1 MKRSLQIKTLTIVI
15 GLFLI
20 PAVIHAQPDQVTI
33 PPPALEQP
41 CVCEGTPTT
50 KHSFIV
56 KLKNEISAILTKI
69 KSIIT
74 GRGGRFEGN
83 TECGSFD
90 GKSVLGTIKLKYR
103 SISDNEIEIIIE
115 DKPFIIPSQTI
126 ESAIKKYL
134 IISNET

>member
-1 MKRSLQIKTLTIVI
+1 MKRSLQIKTMTIVI

-20 PAVIHAQPDQVTI
+20 PAVIHAQPDQITTK
-33 PPPALEQP
+33 PPTLEQP
-41 CVCEGTPTT
+41 CVCEDKSIT

-56 KLKNEISAILTKI
+56 KLKNEISSILTKV

-90 GKSVLGTIKLKYR
+90 GKSVLGTIKVKYR

-126 ESAIKKYL
+126 ESEIKKYL
-134 IISNET
+134 S

>member
-1 MKRSLQIKTLTIVI
+1 MKRSLQIKTMTIVI

-20 PAVIHAQPDQVTI
+20 PAVIHAQPEQVTTK
-33 PPPALEQP
+33 PPELEQS
-41 CVCEGTPTT
+41 CVCEGTSQT

-56 KLKNEISAILTKI
+56 KLKNEISSILTKV

-83 TECGSFD
+83 TECGFFD

-103 SISDNEIEIIIE
+103 TISDNEIEIIIE
-115 DKPFIIPSQTI
+115 DKPFIIPSQMI
-126 ESAIKKYL
+126 ESQIKKYL
-134 IISNET
+134 S

>member
-1 MKRSLQIKTLTIVI
+1 MKRSLQIKTMTIVI

-20 PAVIHAQPDQVTI
+20 PAVTHAQPDQVTPK
-33 PPPALEQP
+33 PPTVEQP
-41 CVCEGTPTT
+41 YICEGTSLT

-56 KLKNEISAILTKI
+56 KLKNEISSILTKV

-90 GKSVLGTIKLKYR
+90 GKSVLGTIKVKYR

-115 DKPFIIPSQTI
+115 DKPFIIPAQMI
-126 ESAIKKYL
+126 ESQIKKYL
-134 IISNET
+134 S

>member
-1 MKRSLQIKTLTIVI
+1 MNSSLQIKTMTIVI

-20 PAVIHAQPDQVTI
+20 PAVIHAQPDQVTTK
-33 PPPALEQP
+33 PPALEQL
-41 CVCEGTPTT
+41 CICEDTSLT

-56 KLKNEISAILTKI
+56 KLKNEISSILNKV

-74 GRGGRFEGN
+74 GQGGRFEGN
-83 TECGSFD
+83 TECGFFD
-90 GKSVLGTIKLKYR
+90 GKSVLGTIKVKYR

-134 IISNET
+134 S

>member
-1 MKRSLQIKTLTIVI
+1 MNRSLHIKTMTIFI
-15 GLFLI
+15 GLLLI
-20 PAVIHAQPDQVTI
+20 PAVIHAQPDQVTT

-41 CVCEGTPTT
+41 CICEGTSLT

-56 KLKNEISAILTKI
+56 KLKNEISSILTKV

-103 SISDNEIEIIIE
+103 SISDNEIEITIE
-115 DKPFIIPSQTI
+115 DKPFIIPTQMI
-126 ESAIKKYL
+126 ESQIKKYL
-134 IISNET
+134 S

>member
-1 MKRSLQIKTLTIVI
+1 MTIVI
-15 GLFLI
+15 WLFFI
-20 PAVIHAQPDQVTI
+20 PAVIHAQPDQVTTK
-33 PPPALEQP
+33 PPTLEQP

-56 KLKNEISAILTKI
+56 KLKNEISSILNKI

-74 GRGGRFEGN
+74 GRGGKFEGN

-115 DKPFIIPSQTI
+115 DKPFIIPSQAI

-134 IISNET
+134 ITSHET